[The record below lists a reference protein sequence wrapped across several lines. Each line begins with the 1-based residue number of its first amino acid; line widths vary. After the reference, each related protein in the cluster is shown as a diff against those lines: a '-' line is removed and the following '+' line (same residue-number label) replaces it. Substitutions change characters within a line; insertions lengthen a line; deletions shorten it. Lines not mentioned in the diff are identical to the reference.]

1 MTCKIYQKTLKRKLL
16 PHLVHAAA
24 DKCWLEVKPL
34 RRALLLFIKYVL
46 LGLLEVFIGDFHAAF
61 T

>member
-16 PHLVHAAA
+16 PPLVHAAA
-24 DKCWLEVKPL
+24 ECWLEVKPL